1 MAAKLTGGVAMTKQ
15 AAVLLLA
22 IGFLLPARSLVAHHS
37 FAAEFDAS
45 KPVKLTGAVTK
56 FEWTNPHAW
65 IYIDAKDESGKV
77 ATWGFELA
85 AASGLMRQGWTRFSL
100 KAGDVVTIEGTK
112 AKNGSNNANAQTVI
126 VASTGQKLFAGTNQ
140 GQNP

>member
-1 MAAKLTGGVAMTKQ
+1 MNIKT
-15 AAVLLLA
+15 AVVLVGIGLLLA
-22 IGFLLPARSLVAHHS
+22 ARPVVAHLA
-37 FAAEFDAS
+37 FAAEFDAN

-56 FEWTNPHAW
+56 FDWAKAHAW
-65 IYIDAKDESGKV
+65 IYIDAKDETGKV
-77 ATWGFELA
+77 ANWGFELA

-126 VASTGQKLFAGTNQ
+126 VASTGQKLFAGANQ
-140 GQNP
+140 GQTP